1 MQKKK
6 GGNIKRK
13 EERTKMKKYIEI
25 YRGVVG
31 EIGIYTNRKE
41 RVKGEKNTQTLH
53 SSIIKNNKIGFRLKI
68 DTHV

>member
-13 EERTKMKKYIEI
+13 EERTKRKKYVE

-31 EIGIYTNRKE
+31 GIGIYTNRKE
-41 RVKGEKNTQTLH
+41 R
-53 SSIIKNNKIGFRLKI
+53 
-68 DTHV
+68 